1 MRSTLLPALA
11 LAFVACGTADR
22 PDTPAAQIS
31 PSAATNQRGPDNLV
45 LRLPRGGGEARVYA
59 YPRLDTVVWTA
70 PSAPVPE
77 RVLAFDDEAGTIAYV
92 DTKGLPSRIDFR
104 QGSAGAVSRA
114 KLTGLTS
121 SDGSTIYGIGADG
134 AVVRYATSGTW
145 VWHGPSAARA
155 VFPQPD
161 ATLLVLA
168 EGKDG
173 SVVWRL
179 RPPSLKIVDSVV
191 LPKVNRALRTQV
203 GDRLYLG
210 SDRELTGVRT
220 RTMERTPT
228 IAFSDGVELLAATPS
243 GDRVFVVEKTG
254 TGIQVVD
261 RYREQTSGTID
272 LKRHIAELRVDALG
286 RYLLARPEGSDSAVV
301 IALGTNR
308 VVGTVGSAWRSD
320 LPFVAPDGG
329 IALAQGTDVIIVD
342 GETLRPTVRVRAGA
356 ADFWYPFRWTGF
368 RPRDAKLDRP
378 VEFGTRARDTVSR
391 PADSAAAAPDSSGAP
406 SATAPAASAP
416 APAAT
421 QPTQPTQPTPATPPA
436 PTPGIPAV
444 ARARR
449 DSIVVRRPAHD
460 SVVHRAS
467 PATPSAAASA
477 RRDSGARRSTS
488 GFTVSFAALLVGDKA
503 RELAA
508 QIHVG
513 REAARVVTA
522 QRDGATIYRVVLGP
536 YRTREEADRIG
547 RESKQSFWVYEGGP

>member
-11 LAFVACGTADR
+11 LAFVACGKADR

-31 PSAATNQRGPDNLV
+31 PSAATDPRGPDNLV

-70 PSAPVPE
+70 PSAPVPV

-114 KLTGLTS
+114 KLTGLSS

-145 VWHGPSAARA
+145 VWNGPSSARA

-168 EGKDG
+168 ERKDG

-179 RPPSLKIVDSVV
+179 RPPSVKIVDSVL
-191 LPKVNRALRTQV
+191 LPRVNRALRTQV

-261 RYREQTSGTID
+261 RYREQAIGTID
-272 LKRHIAELRVDALG
+272 VKRHIAELRVDALG
-286 RYLLARPEGSDSAVV
+286 RYLLARPEGSDSAIV

-308 VVGTVGSAWRSD
+308 IVGTVGSAWRSD

-329 IALAQGTDVIIVD
+329 IALAQGADVVIVD

-391 PADSAAAAPDSSGAP
+391 PADSAAAVPDT
-406 SATAPAASAP
+406 SAASPASAPAASVP
-416 APAAT
+416 APVTT
-421 QPTQPTQPTPATPPA
+421 QATPPA

-444 ARARR
+444 AHARR
-449 DSIVVRRPAHD
+449 DSTVVRRPARD
-460 SVVHRAS
+460 SIVHRAS
-467 PATPSAAASA
+467 PATPPAAAPA
-477 RRDSGARRSTS
+477 RRDSSARRPVG
-488 GFTVSFAALLVGDKA
+488 GFTVSFAALLVGEKA

-547 RESKQSFWVYEGGP
+547 RESKNSYWIYEGAP